1 MTGPR
6 TDDMIVPQRIRTAI
20 PQNEQNRGTRSTSKN
35 HRFYFAIMN
44 PAHEAVSLFPLA
56 LIPHILTEVISL

>member
-20 PQNEQNRGTRSTSKN
+20 PQNEQNRETRGTSGN
-35 HRFYFAIMN
+35 FHFYFAIMD
-44 PAHEAVSLFPLA
+44 PAYGAVPLFPLA
-56 LIPHILTEVISL
+56 LITHILTEVISL